1 MSHQSISMCIQMN
14 TTKAIVLSFPHIAMV
29 VKEFPL
35 DGTGI
40 DGRGEGRGKRG
51 RQGVLGEQ
59 QPTQQ
64 QHLIKP
70 RDVKREHGR
79 EGGWLLWR
87 ARGTTPNQ
95 DSRCIIKS
103 PHHIDWQGLDKGG
116 GSIFL
121 GEQMDSTV
129 KPNQGSRCAT
139 HCNHC
144 YIGKGKGVLRGNRG
158 TRGTGPLNSN
168 N

>member
-1 MSHQSISMCIQMN
+1 MN

-144 YIGKGKGVLRGNRG
+144 YIGKGKGVLRG